1 MGGRSLLNGDPGLPQ
16 TPARRE
22 NSQLERR
29 EKMEGAGFSICI
41 KAGALRL
48 PPFMSGERLE
58 SYIRVRRMAIVE
70 RLNPKSV
77 CRQYIQGNNGSEWT
91 NT

>member
-1 MGGRSLLNGDPGLPQ
+1 MEGPGSRGRSLLNGDPGLPQ
-16 TPARRE
+16 TPAWRE

-48 PPFMSGERLE
+48 PPFMSCERLGFPGGE
-58 SYIRVRRMAIVE
+58 AGV
-70 RLNPKSV
+70 L
-77 CRQYIQGNNGSEWT
+77 C
-91 NT
+91 